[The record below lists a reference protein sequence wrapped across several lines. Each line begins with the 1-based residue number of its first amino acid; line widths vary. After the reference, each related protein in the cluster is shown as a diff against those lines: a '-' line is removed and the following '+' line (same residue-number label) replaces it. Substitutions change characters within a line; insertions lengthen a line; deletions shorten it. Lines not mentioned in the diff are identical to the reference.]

1 MILYDSIGRWNEQC
15 HKRYELYI
23 YIYINLNTFNNYSV
37 HAYQFKERKPHI
49 QFVKIRR
56 YLQTYDVT
64 FRSAVKSVSRLF
76 FSLND
81 LTDDKETNDVISG
94 SAVRSASCLFFGV
107 NGLTDDKTNIFC
119 FDVLFTAWDT
129 EDPDLK
135 CFIVLDIVSVVSVV

>member
-1 MILYDSIGRWNEQC
+1 MQVQHRPASVQKLIPAFQFTKYHWNV
-15 HKRYELYI
+15 YI

-81 LTDDKETNDVISG
+81 LTDDKAESNDICFWNCNRYFIRWPLRHITGLG
-94 SAVRSASCLFFGV
+94 SFQSVFYLSYSSYKDRI
-107 NGLTDDKTNIFC
+107 KTMRIIEIN
-119 FDVLFTAWDT
+119 
-129 EDPDLK
+129 
-135 CFIVLDIVSVVSVV
+135 

>member
-15 HKRYELYI
+15 HKRYEL
-23 YIYINLNTFNNYSV
+23 NLFTFNNYSV

-64 FRSAVKSVSRLF
+64 FRCAVISVSRLF

-81 LTDDKETNDVISG
+81 LTDDKAESNDI
-94 SAVRSASCLFFGV
+94 CY
-107 NGLTDDKTNIFC
+107 
-119 FDVLFTAWDT
+119 
-129 EDPDLK
+129 
-135 CFIVLDIVSVVSVV
+135 